1 MKQQGKLTMTKLMTG
16 AAVVA
21 VMTAPA
27 AHALDGEP
35 IKIGYAAA
43 ITGGLAPYDSV
54 PGAQCAVAKINEA
67 GGVLGRP
74 LELMARDMK
83 SDPVTSSVVAQELI
97 DSGVTAILAPPTDDT
112 AIPIAALAMT
122 REIPVLSVGSTQVQ
136 LPMASPTNTYLTA
149 YGDNLAAGAVA
160 QIAIDRGITKAAT
173 LVSRDY
179 GAYGVVIPEYFAD
192 AFTHLGGEIVGSVN
206 YNIGLS
212 DYNAQVA
219 EVQTMEPAPEILVGG
234 LLMPEAGVF
243 PRQFKAANV
252 DVEFM
257 GTDGFDDPGLIEI
270 SGAGGPSITFVTH
283 GFPSEGSE
291 LAQFYSD
298 CSAMGYEMENVFFAL
313 GGEAVMLI
321 ADAISRAGSDDPAAV
336 NAALA
341 ETEGF
346 DGLTSDSITYKGQG
360 GVPLKEMA
368 IVTIQDGKFVSEGTI
383 MPSYIPAP

>member
-1 MKQQGKLTMTKLMTG
+1 MSKFLMG
-16 AAVVA
+16 AAVTA
-21 VMTAPA
+21 LITAPA
-27 AHALDGEP
+27 AYAQDGKP

-54 PGAQCAVAKINEA
+54 PGAQCAVARINEA

-74 LELMARDMK
+74 LELEARDMK
-83 SDPVTSSVVAQELI
+83 SDPVTSSIVAQELI
-97 DSGVTAILAPPTDDT
+97 DMGVTAILAPPTDDT
-112 AIPIAALAMT
+112 AIPIAALAAAGN
-122 REIPVLSVGSTQVQ
+122 IPVLSVGSTQVQ

-160 QIAIDRGITKAAT
+160 QVAIDRGITTAAT

-192 AFTHLGGEIVGSVN
+192 AFTHLGGKIVGSVN

-212 DYNAQVA
+212 DYNAQVS
-219 EVQTMEPAPEILVGG
+219 EVQSMEPAPELLVGG
-234 LLMPEAGVF
+234 LLVPEAGVF

-270 SGAGGPSITFVTH
+270 SGDGGPSVTFVTH

-291 LAQFYSD
+291 LAAFYAD
-298 CSAMGYEMENVFFAL
+298 CDARGFKMENVFFAL
-313 GGEAVMLI
+313 GGEAIMLL
-321 ADAISRAGSDDPAAV
+321 ADAITRAGTDDPAAV
-336 NAALA
+336 NAAMA
-341 ETEGF
+341 ETENF
-346 DGLTSDSITYKGQG
+346 DGLTSDSITYKGQN
-360 GVPLKEMA
+360 GVPMKEMA
-368 IVTIQDGKFVSEGTI
+368 IVTIKDGKFVSEGTV
-383 MPSYIPAP
+383 MPSYVPAP